1 MKRILIT
8 MALLAITLSTY
19 AQRGIPRTDQV
30 SVSSTI
36 VTKTKTRRVL
46 KKYDAEKG
54 FQHMVEAGTK
64 FDLSGED
71 KGRTG
76 VNYIFGY
83 RFNNWFLAGIGAG
96 IEYSHHTNSEIK
108 EYIGK
113 NATTYTKYRY
123 GGVYS
128 SEICNALGIKE
139 ADEYS
144 QSLSRIAVP
153 LYIHM
158 RGYYMRTRWAPYSS
172 LSAGGIFAPKENG
185 AYLDFS
191 TGVDFRMHKDAAKT
205 NSPHLYMSIG
215 FWLRGGVVESRY
227 SHNDFVKTS
236 FDRYEDCGDEN
247 CPIKIQTDNYYGH
260 YHYEC
265 TNLWPYKCACYGVS
279 ARIGFSF

>member
-64 FDLSGED
+64 IDLSGEN

-96 IEYSHHTNSEIK
+96 IEYSHQTNSEIK
-108 EYIGK
+108 ENVGK
-113 NATTYTKYRY
+113 NATVYTEYEKRY
-123 GGVYS
+123 GQIWS
-128 SEICNALGIKE
+128 TSICNALGIT
-139 ADEYS
+139 DTGS

-158 RGYYMRTRWAPYSS
+158 KGYYMRTRWAPYSS

-215 FWLRGGVVESRY
+215 FWLRGGVVGSQY
-227 SHNDFVKTS
+227 DHLDFVETS

-247 CPIKIQTDNYYGH
+247 CPIKIQTDKDDDH